1 MCTLHYICANFIMSL
16 KIHNGTT
23 QREKMRRF
31 YDYSLLK
38 VYYQMVFVWAMSNF
52 LEKMSLGYLDH
63 IDENITPDIVC
74 MYSLFELN
82 QLAPRNHSEI
92 IALRIACT
100 YQVFRW
106 TNGMKSRWKRSSQ
119 V

>member
-1 MCTLHYICANFIMSL
+1 MHSSLHMCKLHYVTKN
-16 KIHNGTT
+16 T
-23 QREKMRRF
+23 QWHHTKRVKMRRF

-38 VYYQMVFVWAMSNF
+38 VYYQMVFVWAMSNI

-82 QLAPRNHSEI
+82 QLAPRNHNEI
-92 IALRIACT
+92 IAL
-100 YQVFRW
+100 
-106 TNGMKSRWKRSSQ
+106 
-119 V
+119 